1 MGKTEVTSEFAEK
14 IDPQLIDNMKDE
26 DLKILAHMLLDIR
39 NNERKEMEY
48 AKKQSRFAIIISIVC
63 FIIVIMVG
71 IAVVSVIPKL
81 VTLIDSANTI
91 VASAEG
97 TLAEASGVL
106 DNLNKVT
113 TDLANQDIGG
123 LFANVEDLV
132 NETQVSVNEAMGKV
146 MAIDIETLNSAIR
159 DLQSVVEPL
168 ARLFGR

>member
-97 TLAEASGVL
+97 TLAEASVVL